1 MILFISTIIRKLS
14 FLFLS
19 NSLTYYPG
27 MVLIKVGRYFRK
39 MTFNNQES
47 PRFHSIKM
55 FNSINI
61 NVDRFSYL
69 GGSIFWTGFH
79 HVNEALFLKSYLKSN
94 MTFVDIGAN
103 QGEFSLIAASILK
116 AGQVISF
123 EPVTYQRTLLD
134 KNKMLNNFSN
144 LEIHSFGL
152 SNKES
157 KMPIYTSND
166 TSLHQGIHEGLSTL
180 YANGDRNQIQEI
192 IELKV
197 FDEIFFTELK
207 RLDFIKIDI
216 EGAEL
221 YALQGMK
228 NSIKKFHPLILI
240 EINEDTFNAAGYG
253 TKDVID
259 FFKSLNYQFYEIKK
273 GKLID
278 KPMVQFNEWGN
289 YIAKY
294 SI

>member
-1 MILFISTIIRKLS
+1 MILFIASIIRKLS

-19 NSLTYYPG
+19 YPLTYYPG
-27 MVLIKVGRYFRK
+27 MVIIKVGRFFRK
-39 MTFNNQES
+39 ITFNNQES
-47 PRFHSIKM
+47 PRFHAIKM

-61 NVDRFSYL
+61 NVDRFSYM

-79 HVNEALFLKSYLKSN
+79 HVNEALFLKKYLKSN

-116 AGQVISF
+116 AGRVISF

-144 LEIHSFGL
+144 LEIHPFGL

-166 TSLHQGIHEGLSTL
+166 TSLHHGIHEGLSTL
-180 YANGDRNQIQEI
+180 YSSGNRTQLQEI

-197 FDEIFFTELK
+197 FDDLFYSK
-207 RLDFIKIDI
+207 MNRLDFIKIDI

-221 YALQGMK
+221 FALQGMK
-228 NSIKKFHPLILI
+228 KSLTKYQPLILI
-240 EINEDTFNAAGYG
+240 EINEDTFNSAGY
-253 TKDVID
+253 TTDELIS
-259 FFKSLNYQFYEIKK
+259 FFDELNYKFYK
-273 GKLID
+273 ID
-278 KPMVQFNEWGN
+278 KGRLSKSPITIFNAWGN

-294 SI
+294 TA

>member
-1 MILFISTIIRKLS
+1 MLVIRVARIIRQLS
-14 FLFLS
+14 F
-19 NSLTYYPG
+19 NKDYKHDYRT
-27 MVLIKVGRYFRK
+27 IKFMGSILMEVNK
-39 MTFNNQES
+39 
-47 PRFHSIKM
+47 HSYM
-55 FNSINI
+55 
-61 NVDRFSYL
+61 

-79 HVNEALFLKSYLKSN
+79 HVNEALFLKSFLKSN

-116 AGQVISF
+116 TGQVISF

-144 LEIHSFGL
+144 LEIHPFGL

-180 YANGDRNQIQEI
+180 YANGDRNQIQEVI
-192 IELKV
+192 DLKV

-207 RLDFIKIDI
+207 RIDFIKIDI

-253 TKDVID
+253 TVEIID

-278 KPMVQFNEWGN
+278 KPMTQFNEWGN